1 MKILLPRQTSTP
13 LSHKKIRI
21 NMIHLR
27 QLLKARVVLTLSNN
41 NTASPTRRDPTT
53 PTIEA
58 ATVDKAEVATEAA
71 TTEITKRVVAIEAVT
86 TETTKKVVVAT
97 EVATTEKTKKV
108 VATEVVEITI
118 EVSTEASRR
127 EESGRTEAASTRTE
141 VLKVVTTLKARMV
154 ATKTR
159 ATTTA

>member
-21 NMIHLR
+21 NTIHPR
-27 QLLKARVVLTLSNN
+27 QLPKARVVLTLSIN

-53 PTIEA
+53 PTIEVV

-71 TTEITKRVVAIEAVT
+71 TIETTKRVVAIEVAT
-86 TETTKKVVVAT
+86 TEETKKVVVAT
-97 EVATTEKTKKV
+97 EVE
-108 VATEVVEITI
+108 EISI